1 MERESIGWARR
12 CRLAEPESW
21 LGEGEEEHASTS
33 LPPRTRRHRC
43 LRVSMVRGAVCV
55 YVVVAAVSCSC
66 PWCGG
71 ASLTQWIAAAAVQ

>member
-12 CRLAEPESW
+12 CRPAEPESR

-43 LRVSMVRGAVCV
+43 LRVSIVRGAVFM
-55 YVVVAAVSCSC
+55 YGVVAAVSYSC
-66 PWCGG
+66 P
-71 ASLTQWIAAAAVQ
+71 